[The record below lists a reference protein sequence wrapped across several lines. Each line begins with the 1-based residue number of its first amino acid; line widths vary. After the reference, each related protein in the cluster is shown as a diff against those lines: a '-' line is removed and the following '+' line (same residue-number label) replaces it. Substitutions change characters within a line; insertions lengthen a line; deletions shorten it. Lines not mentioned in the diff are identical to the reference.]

1 MHAGGPTASTTVARD
16 LSIWGFA
23 FGYFAAYV
31 PYSALTKALSKGLL
45 DGMEKPI
52 DGFVLLPSTVIASMV
67 SMFIFLSAMRWWK
80 FATQRKVGSFT
91 LPSPRLRTL
100 LSGTCTAC
108 IVVTTTLAYTFEG
121 ISIVFA
127 MLLMRG
133 GVLVI
138 APMVDALSRRK
149 VKWYSWVALVLSLA
163 ALLVA
168 FAEKSGYALT
178 FGAGLDI
185 GIYLL
190 SYFVRLR
197 IMSGAAKSSDANENK
212 RFFVEEQMVA
222 TPLVVVVLSLWALSG
237 IGSAAPDLRAGFLD
251 IWASPVIL
259 TVLLVGVFS
268 QGTGV
273 FGGLILLDKRE
284 NTFCVPVN
292 RASSIL
298 AGVVASF
305 SLAAI
310 LDTRTP
316 SVMELFGAGLIVMA
330 IVVLSVPP
338 LVEKQRA
345 AKTT

>member
-1 MHAGGPTASTTVARD
+1 M
-16 LSIWGFA
+16 
-23 FGYFAAYV
+23 
-31 PYSALTKALSKGLL
+31 
-45 DGMEKPI
+45 
-52 DGFVLLPSTVIASMV
+52 
-67 SMFIFLSAMRWWK
+67 
-80 FATQRKVGSFT
+80 
-91 LPSPRLRTL
+91 
-100 LSGTCTAC
+100 
-108 IVVTTTLAYTFEG
+108 
-121 ISIVFA
+121 
-127 MLLMRG
+127 
-133 GVLVI
+133 
-138 APMVDALSRRK
+138 
-149 VKWYSWVALVLSLA
+149 
-163 ALLVA
+163 
-168 FAEKSGYALT
+168 T

-190 SYFVRLR
+190 AYFIRLR

-222 TPLVVVVLSLWALSG
+222 TPLVVIVLSLWALSG
-237 IGSAAPDLRAGFLD
+237 IGSAAPDLRAGFVD

-316 SVMELFGAGLIVMA
+316 SSMELLGAGLIVMA

-338 LVEKQRA
+338 LLEKRRKVA
-345 AKTT
+345 